1 MKRLVLGA
9 VLAFACSGE
18 APSAPPEVPREGE
31 AEEPAPAEE
40 AEPASIERAIE
51 SAAPAEPA
59 EPPCAPKR
67 CATSADSLRAIA
79 RAVRRDCMAAA
90 RAAGSEET
98 WAERSTEY
106 DSFRT
111 IRYERRTGDE
121 AIPEYATFRCQVG
134 DGLEHMMR
142 MVWLA
147 FRDAAGWHACE
158 LARTDGDSIYVGD
171 IVPRQVRLEQWIEGG
186 APELVVRVTDVFDGS
201 DGGEL
206 SRSSGA
212 SLYVCG
218 LAEGEG
224 VCWGSIPT
232 EHDSA
237 SGYTSCDAD
246 GESCEW
252 SGSRRSARARVE
264 PSGGD
269 TVRVVPVSG
278 DLFEERVVHVP
289 GLACPPAP

>member
-1 MKRLVLGA
+1 MRHAFAA
-9 VLAFACSGE
+9 VLALACSAE
-18 APSAPPEVPREGE
+18 APSAPPAAPPEAR
-31 AEEPAPAEE
+31 AEEPAPAE
-40 AEPASIERAIE
+40 AGEPTSIE

-79 RAVRRDCMAAA
+79 RAVHRDCMAAA
-90 RAAGSEET
+90 RTGTSEET

-121 AIPEYATFRCQVG
+121 AIPEYATFRCEVG
-134 DGLEHMMR
+134 DAPEHMMR

-147 FRDAAGWHACE
+147 FHDAAGWHACE

-186 APELVVRVTDVFDGS
+186 APEVVVRVTDVFDGS

-212 SLYVCG
+212 SLHVCG
-218 LAEGEG
+218 LAEGEA

-246 GESCEW
+246 GENCEW

-264 PSGGD
+264 AGGGD

-278 DLFEERVVHVP
+278 DLFEERIVRVP
-289 GLACPPAP
+289 RLACPPAP